1 MAKFVVTDPVIVIA
15 GGTLTTSV
23 ASVTLNVEADNVET
37 TAFGGG
43 GWRSSISGLK
53 QASVDFEFHQD
64 FAAASVDA
72 TIAPLVGGTA
82 AFEIRAVGT
91 ATAVSSTNPKW
102 TGTVLVTE
110 WSPLSGAVGELS
122 TADVTWPVSGQ
133 VTRGTAA

>member
-43 GWRSSISGLK
+43 GWRSSISWLK

-64 FAAASVDA
+64 FAAGAIDSVIWPLLGSTASVV
-72 TIAPLVGGTA
+72 IRPGGSA
-82 AFEIRAVGT
+82 
-91 ATAVSSTNPKW
+91 AVSSSNPSYSFTCNVNQW
-102 TGTVLVTE
+102 NPID
-110 WSPLSGAVGELS
+110 SAVGDLATTS
-122 TADVTWPVSGQ
+122 VSWPITGAITRATA
-133 VTRGTAA
+133 